1 MPVLN
6 MEVPVNADAYY
17 RGETLARNEG
27 VSLYDK
33 FNEWLRDYI
42 EDSDDL
48 AALNDAVANDNGIR
62 YTPDEVDRMRS

>member
-62 YTPDEVDRMRS
+62 YTPDEVDRMLS